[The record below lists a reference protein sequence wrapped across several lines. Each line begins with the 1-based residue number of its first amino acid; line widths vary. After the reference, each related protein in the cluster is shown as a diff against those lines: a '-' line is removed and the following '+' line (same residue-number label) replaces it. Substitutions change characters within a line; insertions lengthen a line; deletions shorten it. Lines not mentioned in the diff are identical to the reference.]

1 MTQPALADD
10 VFRALADPTRR
21 KVLERLAK
29 GPASVSELAE
39 PFDMKLPSFVQH
51 LAVLER
57 TGLVKS
63 KKTGRVRVFRINP
76 PRLRVAE
83 DWLAEQRRLWEAR
96 LDQLDEYLH
105 RLKAKEENP

>member
-1 MTQPALADD
+1 MTYD
-10 VFRALADPTRR
+10 VTLIPGD
-21 KVLERLAK
+21 
-29 GPASVSELAE
+29 GIGAE
-39 PFDMKLPSFVQH
+39 ITAETVK
-51 LAVLER
+51 VLER

-63 KKTGRVRVFRINP
+63 MKTGRVRVFRINP